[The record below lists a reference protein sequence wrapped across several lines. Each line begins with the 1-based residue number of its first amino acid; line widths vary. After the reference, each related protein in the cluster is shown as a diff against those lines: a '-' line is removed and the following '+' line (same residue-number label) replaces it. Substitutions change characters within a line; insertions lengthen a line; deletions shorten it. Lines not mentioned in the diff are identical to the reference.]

1 MSFTL
6 TLSKTPQ
13 TLLDYVPNDEVLYLL
28 LKDERCAAALKT
40 TRDVRQEK
48 LAQPWR
54 SSDSIP
60 SAVTAWMKQLQRFE
74 EPRSRDY
81 RHRPPHEY
89 STNELEV
96 RVDFISEL
104 FMQRSDEWS
113 EFWCQ
118 QYFADMLAWKEK
130 EQSGYVS
137 LSYSKLL
144 STLCRCNIFFV

>member
-13 TLLDYVPNDEVLYLL
+13 TLLDYEPNDEVLYLL

-74 EPRSRDY
+74 EPRSRDELPLHTLHTPY
-81 RHRPPHEY
+81 NLSHLHAFVLATL
-89 STNELEV
+89 TNH
-96 RVDFISEL
+96 S
-104 FMQRSDEWS
+104 
-113 EFWCQ
+113 
-118 QYFADMLAWKEK
+118 
-130 EQSGYVS
+130 
-137 LSYSKLL
+137 
-144 STLCRCNIFFV
+144 